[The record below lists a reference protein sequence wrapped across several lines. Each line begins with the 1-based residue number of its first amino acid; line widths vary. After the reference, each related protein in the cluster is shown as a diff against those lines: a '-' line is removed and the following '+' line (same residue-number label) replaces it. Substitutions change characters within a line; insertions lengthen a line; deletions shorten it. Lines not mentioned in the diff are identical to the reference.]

1 MRVSSLTASAVTAV
15 LMLSACATSG
25 RVDRTFAPS
34 QLPKTI
40 FVSERQSEHEGRHLN
55 QVIRTFEKYG
65 YEVVK
70 RKAEAAYYLEFS
82 ITGGLVVTVEISLL
96 KVTEGRSV
104 LNVSSTNTG
113 WGTVIARSV
122 AISGRVAEALGELDE
137 LLARS
142 R

>member
-70 RKAEAAYYLEFS
+70 EGG
-82 ITGGLVVTVEISLL
+82 GGLLLGVFNHRRSSRHGRDIVV
-96 KVTEGRSV
+96 EG
-104 LNVSSTNTG
+104 
-113 WGTVIARSV
+113 
-122 AISGRVAEALGELDE
+122 D
-137 LLARS
+137 
-142 R
+142 